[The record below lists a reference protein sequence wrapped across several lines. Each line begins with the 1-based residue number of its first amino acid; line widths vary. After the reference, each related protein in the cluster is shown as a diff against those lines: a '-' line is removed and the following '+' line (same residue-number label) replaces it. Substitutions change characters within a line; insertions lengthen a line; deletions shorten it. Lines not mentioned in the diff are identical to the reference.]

1 MRTYIPD
8 TNHCIPIGTI
18 VAPTDWIYV
27 KLSG

>member
-27 KLSG
+27 KLW

>member
-18 VAPTDWIYV
+18 VALTDWIYV
-27 KLSG
+27 KLW